1 MNSTTT
7 VFDQGRE
14 ATVNTANHSA
24 GLADRPAKIEVR
36 DLSLVFGVGDKAV
49 HALGPINLSVGDGE
63 FLSIVGP
70 SGCGKSTLTKVVAGL
85 LPPTKGEVDIRL
97 AGTSI
102 APIATVFQDYGIF
115 PWKTVLENVKFGLT
129 VNGVTGSEATDR
141 AAMWVQKLGLAGF
154 ENRYPS
160 SLSGGMQQ
168 RVSIARALAVEPEI
182 LLMDEPFASLDAQLR
197 ELLQEELLR
206 LHESDGRTVLFVTH
220 SLEEA
225 LVLGDRVLVLT
236 ARPGTLLDLKDVPF
250 ARPRTSEV
258 RESRE
263 FNEMRYELWSHL
275 KDQVHIGVTGDAS

>member
-1 MNSTTT
+1 MAASLPVTRERETEMNDARHGSH
-7 VFDQGRE
+7 DSGQP
-14 ATVNTANHSA
+14 S
-24 GLADRPAKIEVR
+24 KIEIKG
-36 DLSLVFGVGDKAV
+36 LSLTFGAGDKAV
-49 HALGPINLSVGDGE
+49 HALGPIDLSVGDGE

-70 SGCGKSTLTKVVAGL
+70 SGCGKSTLTKIIAGL
-85 LPPTKGEVDIRL
+85 LEPSTGTVDIRL

-115 PWKTVLENVKFGLT
+115 PWKTVLDNVKFGLI
-129 VNGVTGSEATDR
+129 VNGVNGSEASDR
-141 AAMWVQKLGLAGF
+141 ARHWIGKLGLAGF
-154 ENRYPS
+154 ESRYPS

-250 ARPRTSEV
+250 PRPRTPEV
-258 RESRE
+258 RESAE
-263 FNEMRYELWSHL
+263 FGAMRYALWAHL
-275 KDQVHIGVTGDAS
+275 KDQVRIGATSGDAA